1 MRAFFGGNYQRSLQ
15 VLAQAEK
22 LTPLT
27 AGGHFYRACS
37 LAALASVTAAPDED
51 KRLSQA
57 LQSYRVA
64 ARAPDQF
71 RQDLTYHLPEGV
83 RAAWGALNVSDQRFR
98 RTRAPSPERGAN
110 RTLATLGP
118 VSE

>member
-1 MRAFFGGNYQRSLQ
+1 MPSSAANYQRSLQ

-27 AGGHFYRACS
+27 ARGHFYRACS
-37 LAALASVTAAPDED
+37 LAALASVTAAPDEV

-71 RQDLTYHLPEGV
+71 RQDLTYISPKLLELLGV
-83 RAAWGALNVSDQRFR
+83 R
-98 RTRAPSPERGAN
+98 
-110 RTLATLGP
+110 
-118 VSE
+118 